1 MILFGAH
8 GVNALRGSRTVPCS
22 APPTRLGSRIRI
34 EAIRL
39 RIPSRAGP
47 TKSNATSWRRWIAF
61 TSAAAGLA
69 LGCATDAS
77 RAGPGSVASSKA
89 LEADWRNAPDW
100 VTGGCHAQRAGGSHD
115 GKLICGV
122 GSATAS
128 RNRVAARETAIARA
142 RAAMA
147 RGLQVTIESLVR
159 LEDSSRDADESKS
172 ELRTI
177 VQQLSSASLPASR
190 VVATWIAPSG
200 AVHALVSLEMAQ
212 VQQAMRQAPGIPR
225 QIREDLARRA
235 GEALA
240 ISDRRFDD
248 RE

>member
-1 MILFGAH
+1 MILFRTH
-8 GVNALRGSRTVPCS
+8 GVNALWGSRILPCS
-22 APPTRLGSRIRI
+22 VSPTRLGSQIWI
-34 EAIRL
+34 EAITLKNTSRV
-39 RIPSRAGP
+39 RPSQPG
-47 TKSNATSWRRWIAF
+47 TTSWLRWLAF

-77 RAGPGSVASSKA
+77 RAGRGSAATLHS
-89 LEADWRNAPDW
+89 LEADWPNAPDW
-100 VTGGCHAQRAGGSHD
+100 VTRGCRAHQAEGGDGG
-115 GKLICGV
+115 KVICGV

-159 LEDSSRDADESKS
+159 LEDSSRDADDPENQ
-172 ELRTI
+172 LRTI

-190 VVATWIAPSG
+190 VVATWRAPSG
-200 AVHALVSLEMAQ
+200 AVHALVSLE
-212 VQQAMRQAPGIPR
+212 VVRIQQAMRRAPGVPT

-235 GEALA
+235 GQALA
-240 ISDRRFDD
+240 ISEGRFDD
-248 RE
+248 SE

>member
-1 MILFGAH
+1 MILSGTH
-8 GVNALRGSRTVPCS
+8 GVNALWGLRIVPYS
-22 APPTRLGSRIRI
+22 ASLTRLGSQIWI
-34 EAIRL
+34 EAITL
-39 RIPSRAGP
+39 RITSRARPSQPG
-47 TKSNATSWRRWIAF
+47 ATSWLRWLAT
-61 TSAAAGLA
+61 TSAAASLA

-77 RAGPGSVASSKA
+77 RAGSGPVASSHS

-100 VTGGCHAQRAGGSHD
+100 VTHGCRAHQAGDSD
-115 GKLICGV
+115 GAKVICGV

-142 RAAMA
+142 RAAIA
-147 RGLQVTIESLVR
+147 RGLQVTIESLVL
-159 LEDSSRDADESKS
+159 LEDSSRDADDSKI

-190 VVATWIAPSG
+190 VVATWSAPSG
-200 AVHALVSLEMAQ
+200 AVHALVSLEVAK
-212 VQQAMRQAPGIPR
+212 VQQAMRRAPGIPT

-240 ISDRRFDD
+240 ISKGRFDD
-248 RE
+248 SE